1 MNTDLG
7 SFCVHSQWTLETW
20 KHFSPFR
27 VLSLNT
33 GHSSSLLASYS
44 FLMALVLLLIPHEII
59 AIDLIAILVSPWLF
73 NLTSV
78 GLRRP
83 WFNFW
88 VAKSLWR
95 RDRLPTPVFL
105 GFLVAQLIKKPP
117 AMREIW
123 VWSLGWDDPLEKGYP
138 LHILAWRWYIYVCVC
153 VCIYIYIYIYIYTV
167 HGVAKSQTWQ
177 NDFHFT
183 VLS

>member
-1 MNTDLG
+1 MNIDLG
-7 SFCVHSQWTLETW
+7 SFCVHSQWTRETW

-88 VAKSLWR
+88 VGKSLWR

-105 GFLVAQLIKKPP
+105 GFPCGSAGKES
-117 AMREIW
+117 AYNTGD
-123 VWSLGWDDPLEKGYP
+123 LGSIPGLGRSPRKGKAT
-138 LHILAWRWYIYVCVC
+138 HSSILAWRIPW
-153 VCIYIYIYIYIYTV
+153 TV
-167 HGVAKSQTWQ
+167 
-177 NDFHFT
+177 
-183 VLS
+183 